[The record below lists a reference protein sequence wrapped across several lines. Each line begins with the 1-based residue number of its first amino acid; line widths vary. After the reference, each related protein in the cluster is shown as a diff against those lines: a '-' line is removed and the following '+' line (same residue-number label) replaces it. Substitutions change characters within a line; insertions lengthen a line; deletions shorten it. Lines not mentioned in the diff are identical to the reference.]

1 VVVATPV
8 HLHYELAKKALQA
21 GKHTFVE
28 KPMTQTSEQ
37 SNELVQIAAKK
48 KLTLMVGHTFI
59 YSAPVRRIREIVKSG
74 EIGEVQYISSRRLNL
89 GLFQKDINVAWDLAP
104 HDISI
109 ILYFLGKPPI
119 SVNCQGKAHIH
130 KDIEDVTNMSLD
142 FENGGFATIH
152 SSWLDPNKIRE
163 MVIVGSKRM
172 IVYDDNEPLEKI
184 KIYDKRVEAPPHYDT
199 FAEFQYSYHYGDMLA
214 PYIKQTE
221 PLKVETQHFLDC
233 IKTGKTPESSGVDG
247 LRVIQILEASS
258 RSLKNGGARV
268 EIDRN
273 LGAVTASA

>member
-1 VVVATPV
+1 
-8 HLHYELAKKALQA
+8 
-21 GKHTFVE
+21 
-28 KPMTQTSEQ
+28 
-37 SNELVQIAAKK
+37 
-48 KLTLMVGHTFI
+48 
-59 YSAPVRRIREIVKSG
+59 
-74 EIGEVQYISSRRLNL
+74 
-89 GLFQKDINVAWDLAP
+89 VAWDLAP

-142 FENGGFATIH
+142 FDNGGFATIH

-199 FAEFQYSYHYGDMLA
+199 FAEFQYSYHYGDMYA

-258 RSLKNGGARV
+258 RSLKKGGARV

-273 LGAVTASA
+273 LGVVMAPA